1 MHVCVVKKAFM
12 SLPLLEAEEKGE
24 GNVLE
29 CLATTEADLGVK
41 LLRRPRGAQF

>member
-1 MHVCVVKKAFM
+1 M

-29 CLATTEADLGVK
+29 CLANN
-41 LLRRPRGAQF
+41 RGRFGG